1 MKHIKMMLI
10 LLIVVLLGGCSSQT
24 KIKNIH
30 IDSPDVTLDLDQSKT
45 FKVEIEPSKVNI
57 EEKDVVISDTSLIT
71 LTNIN
76 DQSLTI
82 KTNQNEGM
90 ATLYIMTNGV
100 ESNKVTINIVDIK
113 KAKEKVAQEEKE
125 AKEAAEKE
133 KQEAEAAAK
142 ALEEQKQAEAEAAAK
157 ALEEQKQAEAEA
169 AAKALE
175 EQKQAEAVQSNE
187 STPNNAIPNTD
198 TVYLPKNGKKYHSN
212 PNCSNMKSPQAVSL
226 EEAQSLGYEPCSKCY

>member
-1 MKHIKMMLI
+1 MKHIKIMLI

-24 KIKNIH
+24 KIKSIH
-30 IDSPDVTLDLDQSKT
+30 IDSPDVTLDLDQSQT
-45 FKVEIEPSKVNI
+45 FKVEIEPSKANI

-71 LTNIN
+71 LTNVV

-82 KTNQNEGM
+82 KANQNEGM

-113 KAKEKVAQEEKE
+113 KANEKVAQEEKE

-157 ALEEQKQAEAEA
+157 ALEEQKQAEA
-169 AAKALE
+169 
-175 EQKQAEAVQSNE
+175 VQSNE
-187 STPNNAIPNTD
+187 STPNNAIPNTG

-212 PNCSNMKSPQAVSL
+212 PNCSNMKSPRAVSL

>member
-1 MKHIKMMLI
+1 MKHIKIMLI

-24 KIKNIH
+24 KIKSIH
-30 IDSPDVTLDLDQSKT
+30 IDSPDVTLDLDQSQT
-45 FKVEIEPSKVNI
+45 FKVEIEPSKANI

-71 LTNIN
+71 LTNVA

-82 KTNQNEGM
+82 KASQNEGM

-113 KAKEKVAQEEKE
+113 KAKEKVTQEEKE

-142 ALEEQKQAEAEAAAK
+142 ALEEQKQAEA
-157 ALEEQKQAEAEA
+157 
-169 AAKALE
+169 
-175 EQKQAEAVQSNE
+175 VQSNE
-187 STPNNAIPNTD
+187 STPNNAIPNTG

>member
-1 MKHIKMMLI
+1 MKHIKIMLI

-24 KIKNIH
+24 KIKSIH
-30 IDSPDVTLDLDQSKT
+30 IDSPDVTLDLDQSQT
-45 FKVEIEPSKVNI
+45 FKVEIEPSKANI

-71 LTNIN
+71 LTNVV

-82 KTNQNEGM
+82 KANQNEGM

-100 ESNKVTINIVDIK
+100 ESNTVTINIVDIK

-133 KQEAEAAAK
+133 KQ
-142 ALEEQKQAEAEAAAK
+142 
-157 ALEEQKQAEAEA
+157 EAEA

>member
-1 MKHIKMMLI
+1 MKHIKIMLI

-24 KIKNIH
+24 KIKSIH
-30 IDSPDVTLDLDQSKT
+30 IDSPDVTLDLDQSQT
-45 FKVEIEPSKVNI
+45 FKVEIEPSKANI

-71 LTNIN
+71 LTNVV

-82 KTNQNEGM
+82 KANQNEGM

-125 AKEAAEKE
+125 AKEVAEKE
-133 KQEAEAAAK
+133 KQ
-142 ALEEQKQAEAEAAAK
+142 
-157 ALEEQKQAEAEA
+157 EAEA

-187 STPNNAIPNTD
+187 STPNNAIPNTG

>member
-1 MKHIKMMLI
+1 MSFSQHLHLFYKKRGEFDKQNITLTEEMSMKHIKIMLI

-24 KIKNIH
+24 KIKSIH
-30 IDSPDVTLDLDQSKT
+30 IDSPDVTLDLDQSQT
-45 FKVEIEPSKVNI
+45 FKVEIEPSKANI

-71 LTNIN
+71 LTNVV

-82 KTNQNEGM
+82 KANQNEGM

-125 AKEAAEKE
+125 AKEVAEKE
-133 KQEAEAAAK
+133 KQ
-142 ALEEQKQAEAEAAAK
+142 
-157 ALEEQKQAEAEA
+157 EAEA

-187 STPNNAIPNTD
+187 STPNNAIPNTG

>member
-1 MKHIKMMLI
+1 MSFSQHLHLFYKKRGEFDKQNITLTEEMSMKHIKIMLI

-24 KIKNIH
+24 KIKSIH
-30 IDSPDVTLDLDQSKT
+30 IDSPDVTLDLDQSQT
-45 FKVEIEPSKVNI
+45 FKVEIEPSKANI

-71 LTNIN
+71 LTNVV

-82 KTNQNEGM
+82 KANQNEGM
-90 ATLYIMTNGV
+90 ATLYIMANDV

-113 KAKEKVAQEEKE
+113 KAKEKAAQEEKE

-142 ALEEQKQAEAEAAAK
+142 ALEEQKQAEA
-157 ALEEQKQAEAEA
+157 
-169 AAKALE
+169 
-175 EQKQAEAVQSNE
+175 VQSNE
-187 STPNNAIPNTD
+187 STPNNAIPNTG

>member
-1 MKHIKMMLI
+1 MKHIKIMLI

-24 KIKNIH
+24 KIKSIH
-30 IDSPDVTLDLDQSKT
+30 IDSPDVTLDLDQSQT
-45 FKVEIEPSKVNI
+45 FKVEIEPSKANI

-71 LTNIN
+71 LTNVV

-82 KTNQNEGM
+82 KANQNEGM

-125 AKEAAEKE
+125 
-133 KQEAEAAAK
+133 KQ
-142 ALEEQKQAEAEAAAK
+142 EAEAAAK

-187 STPNNAIPNTD
+187 STPNNAIPNTG

>member
-1 MKHIKMMLI
+1 MKHIKIMLI

-24 KIKNIH
+24 KIKSIH
-30 IDSPDVTLDLDQSKT
+30 IDSPDVTLDLDQSQT
-45 FKVEIEPSKVNI
+45 FKVEIEPSKANI

-71 LTNIN
+71 LTNVV

-82 KTNQNEGM
+82 KANQNEGM

-125 AKEAAEKE
+125 AKEVAEKE
-133 KQEAEAAAK
+133 KQ
-142 ALEEQKQAEAEAAAK
+142 EAEAAAK

-187 STPNNAIPNTD
+187 STPNNAIPNTG

>member
-1 MKHIKMMLI
+1 MKHIKIMLI

-24 KIKNIH
+24 KIKSIH
-30 IDSPDVTLDLDQSKT
+30 IDSPDVTLDLDQSQT
-45 FKVEIEPSKVNI
+45 FKVEIEPSKANI

-71 LTNIN
+71 LTNVV

-90 ATLYIMTNGV
+90 ATLYIMANDV

-113 KAKEKVAQEEKE
+113 KAKEAAQEEKE

-133 KQEAEAAAK
+133 KQ
-142 ALEEQKQAEAEAAAK
+142 
-157 ALEEQKQAEAEA
+157 EAEA

>member
-1 MKHIKMMLI
+1 MSMKHIKIMLI

-24 KIKNIH
+24 KIKSIH
-30 IDSPDVTLDLDQSKT
+30 IDSPDVTLDLDQSQT
-45 FKVEIEPSKVNI
+45 FKVEIEPSKANI

-71 LTNIN
+71 LTNVN
-76 DQSLTI
+76 GQSLTI
-82 KTNQNEGM
+82 KANQNEGM

-142 ALEEQKQAEAEAAAK
+142 ALEEQKQAEA
-157 ALEEQKQAEAEA
+157 
-169 AAKALE
+169 
-175 EQKQAEAVQSNE
+175 VQSNE
-187 STPNNAIPNTD
+187 STPNNAIPNTG

>member
-1 MKHIKMMLI
+1 MKHIKIMLI

-24 KIKNIH
+24 KIKSIH
-30 IDSPDVTLDLDQSKT
+30 IDSPDVTLDLDQSQT
-45 FKVEIEPSKVNI
+45 FKVEIEPSKANI

-71 LTNIN
+71 LTNVV

-82 KTNQNEGM
+82 KANQNEGM
-90 ATLYIMTNGV
+90 ATLYIMANDV

-113 KAKEKVAQEEKE
+113 KAKEKAAQEEKE

-142 ALEEQKQAEAEAAAK
+142 ALEEQKQAEA
-157 ALEEQKQAEAEA
+157 
-169 AAKALE
+169 
-175 EQKQAEAVQSNE
+175 VQSNE
-187 STPNNAIPNTD
+187 STPNNAIPNTG

>member
-1 MKHIKMMLI
+1 MKHIKIMLI

-24 KIKNIH
+24 KIKSIH
-30 IDSPDVTLDLDQSKT
+30 IDSPDVTLDLDQSQT
-45 FKVEIEPSKVNI
+45 FKVEIEPSKANI

-71 LTNIN
+71 LTNVN
-76 DQSLTI
+76 GQSLTI
-82 KTNQNEGM
+82 KANQNEGM

-142 ALEEQKQAEAEAAAK
+142 ALEEQKQAEA
-157 ALEEQKQAEAEA
+157 
-169 AAKALE
+169 
-175 EQKQAEAVQSNE
+175 VQSNE
-187 STPNNAIPNTD
+187 STPNNAIPNTG